1 METLAS
7 LAGQLNQVNPAVL
20 VTLVCIVALL
30 VVAEC
35 VRQLCKALVK
45 NKADE

>member
-1 METLAS
+1 METLATLS
-7 LAGQLNQVNPAVL
+7 GQLNQANPAVL

-35 VRQLCKALVK
+35 VRQICKVLVK
-45 NKADE
+45 KGGND